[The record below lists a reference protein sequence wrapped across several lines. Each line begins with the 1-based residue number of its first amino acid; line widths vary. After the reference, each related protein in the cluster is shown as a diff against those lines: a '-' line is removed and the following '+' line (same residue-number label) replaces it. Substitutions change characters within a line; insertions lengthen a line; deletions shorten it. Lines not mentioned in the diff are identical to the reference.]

1 MTAEEKTLIL
11 GALFHDIGKFEQR
24 GFVDKRENHQTLSS
38 GFVNRIF
45 KNERLAT
52 IVANHH
58 ENDLKDA
65 ISKNELKGTDKIL
78 AEIICEA
85 DNISSGERQPD
96 KTVTKQQPL
105 ESIFSKVDY
114 GKSDQKLYY
123 QDICE
128 VFYNKY
134 EFPLIK
140 DEYNL
145 DNLEQN
151 YSDWWKDFENEIKK
165 ANRNELETLYY
176 ILKKYLWCI
185 PSSSYKTR
193 SDVSL
198 FEHSKITA
206 AIAISM
212 YRFLLE
218 KFENDINKFN
228 GYDNREES
236 RYQLVLSDITGI
248 QNYIYNI
255 GHKGAAKALKGRS
268 FYLQQM
274 LENIA
279 YYFLNKLDLPI
290 TNLIYSSGGKFY
302 LFVPN
307 TKTVNDCLMKVQK
320 EIEHA
325 FLLEYNGALGIIIG
339 KIELSGKDLE
349 YKKKGNE
356 HPISEKW
363 DELNAIVEISKKRKL
378 ALNWDYSYFE
388 PSLLS
393 GDIEK
398 CKHTNVYLIEKYLI
412 NNSSTKVEDVSI
424 GINKLKKY
432 TYEDKD
438 KNKEWYQVCEE
449 NDVYFISKEQFYSQK
464 LGYDLK
470 HNFETLVLQD
480 VIDECYP
487 VLNLNSFYISKDYE
501 YKNNYGS
508 KEPRQFLINSLK
520 ISELKGEAQKGFK
533 FYGGDWRFE
542 NKDKEKKTIPTYE
555 EVAEYG
561 VGLSRLGILRLDVDN
576 LGKIFK
582 DGFGKHATFG
592 RIVQLS
598 SMLDF
603 FFSHYLNKIKF
614 FYWDPIKGLSEK
626 YDEHKYKVKE
636 LVEIVYSG
644 GDDVFIVGH
653 WSLLP
658 DIAIWINEKFKEF
671 TAHNDNFSI
680 SAGITLFDDKYPI
693 YKSALEAGE
702 YEDKAKKK
710 ERKNRDANLPKTKN
724 GICFLDKETPVSW
737 NDFKQIREYVTE
749 FYKWIN
755 IGINEKKLSKGLISR
770 LYSIYYEYEE
780 GKYKNWE
787 KWRWRASYSLSR
799 LARQYEEPFGNKL
812 RNFAAELFT
821 SNKTEQE
828 LINLLYIIAN
838 WTDLLTR
845 KENKN
850 DK

>member
-11 GALFHDIGKFEQR
+11 GALFHDIGKFVQR
-24 GFVDKRENHQTLSS
+24 GNVNKGENHQTLSS
-38 GFVNRIF
+38 AFVNRF
-45 KNERLAT
+45 FNDEKLSN
-52 IVANHH
+52 IVRNHH
-58 ENDLKDA
+58 EKDLQESIRKGE
-65 ISKNELKGTDKIL
+65 IKGTDKIL

-85 DNISSGERQPD
+85 DNIASGERQPD

-114 GKSDQKLYY
+114 GKSNQKLYL

-128 VFYNKY
+128 LFYDNYK
-134 EFPLIK
+134 FPIIK

-145 DNLEQN
+145 DELDKK
-151 YSDWWKDFENEIKK
+151 YADWWNAFESEIKNVIK
-165 ANRNELETLYY
+165 NELETLFYV
-176 ILKKYLWCI
+176 LKKYLWCV

-198 FEHSKITA
+198 FEHSKISA
-206 AIAISM
+206 AISISM
-212 YRFLLE
+212 YRFMIE
-218 KFENDINKFN
+218 KFGEDITKFDDF
-228 GYDNREES
+228 GNRDEY
-236 RYQLVLSDITGI
+236 RYQLVLADITGI
-248 QNYIYNI
+248 QSYIYNI

-279 YYFLNKLDLPI
+279 YYILDNKLDLPV

-307 TKTVNDCLMKVQK
+307 TNSVNKALENIKQELEQK
-320 EIEHA
+320 
-325 FLLEYNGALGIIIG
+325 FLYEYNGSLGIIMG
-339 KIELSGKDLE
+339 KIELNGKDLE
-349 YKKKGNE
+349 YNQEGKD

-363 DELNAIVEISKKRKL
+363 DKLNSIVEIEKKRKL
-378 ALNWDYSYFE
+378 SHNWFYSLFE
-388 PSLLS
+388 PS
-393 GDIEK
+393 GIDGEIIK
-398 CKHTNVYLIEKYLI
+398 CSFTGVPLIKKENLI
-412 NNSSTKVEDVSI
+412 NNNTLVNEIKLDEHSNIKFLKHSFEGKVF
-424 GINKLKKY
+424 
-432 TYEDKD
+432 
-438 KNKEWYQVCEE
+438 YQVYDNE
-449 NDVYFISKEQFYSQK
+449 NLTEDYISQEQFYSQK
-464 LGYDLK
+464 IGNELK
-470 HNFETLVLQD
+470 KNFETLIYQD
-480 VIDECYP
+480 ILEGYP
-487 VLNLNSFYISKDYE
+487 VLELNSFTLSNQLE
-501 YKNNYGS
+501 YKNERNAKY
-508 KEPRQFLINSLK
+508 PRQFLINSLK
-520 ISELKGEAQKGFK
+520 VNDLKGDANKEFK
-533 FYGGDWRFE
+533 FYGGDWRFGE
-542 NKDKEKKTIPTYE
+542 TYE
-555 EVAEYG
+555 EVIKKGIGIE
-561 VGLSRLGILRLDVDN
+561 RLGVLRLDVDN

-592 RIVQLS
+592 RVVQLS

-603 FFSHYLNKIKF
+603 FFSHYINKLKHF
-614 FYWDPIKGLSEK
+614 SWHPIKGLSEEFN
-626 YDEHKYKVKE
+626 YYGFKVRE
-636 LVEIVYSG
+636 LIEIVYSG

-658 DIAIWINEKFKEF
+658 DIAIWINEKFKQF
-671 TAHNDNFSI
+671 TSHNDNFSI

-693 YKSALEAGE
+693 YKAALEAGE

-710 ERKNRDANLPKTKN
+710 ERKNRDANLSKTKN

-755 IGINEKKLSKGLISR
+755 IGINDKKLSKGLISR

-780 GKYKNWE
+780 GKYKNWA
-787 KWRWRASYSLSR
+787 KWRWRASYSLTR

-828 LINLLYIIAN
+828 LIQLLYIIAN

-845 KENKN
+845 KKEK
-850 DK
+850 